1 LIKRGFGANWHIG
14 LQVVI
19 LLLILLLPMHFYIG
33 SEKENINLKDKEQL
47 REYAQKVANAIYRFS
62 NSNESEF
69 FFPRSNIYKSAIYG
83 IDKRAIF
90 SLIKP
95 TVSLDNLDSLNGYN
109 YYILPLKDN
118 VFDASYL
125 LVVKKRS
132 YSKLIVNI
140 VAILLVTVALLFLA
154 IYSIIRQS
162 AKPYKELNL
171 YLENFIKD
179 AMHELKTPMGIMLL
193 NLDGLSS
200 IYKDNKM
207 LLRTRSALKNMIVV
221 YEDLE
226 YFVRNRSHK
235 SNAKVINLS
244 QFAKERREFFNDLL
258 VAKNIKIECSIQEN
272 VYIKISPLE
281 LSRIIDNTLSNAIKY
296 SKSGTKIKL
305 RVFKYKTKVYLY
317 IKDEGRGIKDTQ
329 KIFDRYYRDDKI
341 SGGFGIGLN
350 IVKKICKKNS
360 IEIKVCSKVGRGS
373 KFVYIFK
380 SV

>member
-1 LIKRGFGANWHIG
+1 
-14 LQVVI
+14 
-19 LLLILLLPMHFYIG
+19 
-33 SEKENINLKDKEQL
+33 
-47 REYAQKVANAIYRFS
+47 
-62 NSNESEF
+62 
-69 FFPRSNIYKSAIYG
+69 
-83 IDKRAIF
+83 
-90 SLIKP
+90 
-95 TVSLDNLDSLNGYN
+95 
-109 YYILPLKDN
+109 
-118 VFDASYL
+118 
-125 LVVKKRS
+125 
-132 YSKLIVNI
+132 
-140 VAILLVTVALLFLA
+140 
-154 IYSIIRQS
+154 
-162 AKPYKELNL
+162 
-171 YLENFIKD
+171 
-179 AMHELKTPMGIMLL
+179 
-193 NLDGLSS
+193 
-200 IYKDNKM
+200 
-207 LLRTRSALKNMIVV
+207 MIVV

-373 KFVYIFK
+373 KFVYIFNK
-380 SV
+380 S